1 MSKASYLSSK
11 DSLLNGT
18 VLNRMLL
25 SGVLL
30 TSALLLSGA
39 AMATEEPK
47 YTVLEQTEDFEL
59 RRYESQLV
67 AQTWVSGDQDAAS
80 RAGFKILADYIFG
93 NNTAP
98 SGESSKISMTS
109 PVAMKFEAKQSA
121 TKKNGSNAS
130 QKISMTAPVSIKQ
143 EHQQQNDGKWRVQF
157 TMPSQY
163 RMQTL
168 PKPNNPDI
176 TIIEVPP
183 QTYGVIKFS
192 GLAGAE
198 KVAGKTAELQ
208 SWMQMQK
215 LTIIGSPE
223 LARYNPPWTLP
234 FMRRNEVMIAYQPK

>member
-11 DSLLNGT
+11 HSLLNGM

-39 AMATEEPK
+39 AMATEEPT
-47 YTVLEQTEDFEL
+47 YTVLSKTENFES

-67 AQTWVSGDQDAAS
+67 AQTWVSGDQEAAS

-98 SGESSKISMTS
+98 SGESSKISMTA
-109 PVAMKFEAKQSA
+109 PVAMKFEAKQSV
-121 TKKNGSNAS
+121 TKKNGAS
-130 QKISMTAPVSIKQ
+130 QKIAMTAPVSIKQ

-163 RMQTL
+163 SMQTL

-198 KVAGKTAELQ
+198 KVATKTVELQ
-208 SWMQMQK
+208 SWMQTQK
-215 LTIIGSPE
+215 LTMTGTPE

-234 FMRRNEVMIAYQPK
+234 FMRRNEVMIAYQAK

>member
-11 DSLLNGT
+11 HSLLNGT
-18 VLNRMLL
+18 VLNRTLL

-47 YTVLEQTEDFEL
+47 YTVLKQTEDFEL

-93 NNTAP
+93 NNTTP
-98 SGESSKISMTS
+98 SGESSKISMTA
-109 PVAMKFEAKQSA
+109 PVAMQFEAKQSA
-121 TKKNGSNAS
+121 TKKNGGS
-130 QKISMTAPVSIKQ
+130 QKIAMTAPVSIKQ
-143 EHQQQNDGKWRVQF
+143 EHQQQNDSKWRVQF

-163 RMQTL
+163 SMQTL
-168 PKPNNPDI
+168 PKPNNPNI
-176 TIIEVPP
+176 EIIEVPP

-198 KVAGKTAELQ
+198 KVAAKTAELQ

-215 LTIIGSPE
+215 LNIIGTPE

-234 FMRRNEVMIAYQPK
+234 FMRRNEVMIAYQAK